1 MTETDLSIM
10 TPKQLAAHM
19 FNMYLNAETA
29 ILAGAQSYSISG
41 KTITRANLND
51 VVKQRKYWE
60 NKLASL
66 NGRSARK
73 FRTVYVRD

>member
-19 FNMYLNAETA
+19 FNLYLRAETA
-29 ILAGAQSYSISG
+29 ILNGAQSYSISG

-60 NKLASL
+60 NKLAAL